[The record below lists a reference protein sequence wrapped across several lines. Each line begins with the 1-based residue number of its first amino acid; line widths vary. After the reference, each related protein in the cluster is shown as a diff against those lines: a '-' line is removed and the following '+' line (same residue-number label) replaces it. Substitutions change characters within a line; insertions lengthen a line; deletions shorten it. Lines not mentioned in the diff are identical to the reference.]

1 MLASSLRKLASSASS
16 RVPSATA
23 RAASVQRQATR
34 NLAVK
39 FSKDHEWV
47 DEQDGVATVGITDF
61 AQQQLGDVVFVEV
74 PEVGAALE
82 KDGAMGAVESVKA
95 ASDVYAPISG
105 EVVEVNPALA
115 DEPSLVN
122 SAAEADGWMAKIKVT
137 VPGELDELMVSSKR
151 CLPPLPIFL
160 LSCCMC
166 HLPAHRSAPPPP
178 QDAAAYK
185 KFCDES

>member
-1 MLASSLRKLASSASS
+1 MEFQNHFYERTVKKMYSLRKLASSASS
-16 RVPSATA
+16 RVPSACRTL
-23 RAASVQRQATR
+23 SVQRQITR

-47 DEQDGVATVGITDF
+47 DEQNGVATVGITDF

-105 EVVEVNPALA
+105 EVVEVNPTLA

-122 SAAEADGWMAKIKVT
+122 SAAETDGWMAKIKVT

-151 CLPPLPIFL
+151 C
-160 LSCCMC
+160 
-166 HLPAHRSAPPPP
+166 PPPP
-178 QDAAAYK
+178 SSAHLP
-185 KFCDES
+185 